1 MYTWFGS
8 KTNPVLPGVVASLHG
23 GADVNRTVVLL
34 VTHSDGVRR
43 GEETELLQN
52 HDGTSQS
59 MMKPLFSSS
68 ITAAA
73 NQRPISDVI
82 PRGDRVRACT
92 RHAGLEASQEYK

>member
-73 NQRPISDVI
+73 NPTSHR
-82 PRGDRVRACT
+82 
-92 RHAGLEASQEYK
+92 